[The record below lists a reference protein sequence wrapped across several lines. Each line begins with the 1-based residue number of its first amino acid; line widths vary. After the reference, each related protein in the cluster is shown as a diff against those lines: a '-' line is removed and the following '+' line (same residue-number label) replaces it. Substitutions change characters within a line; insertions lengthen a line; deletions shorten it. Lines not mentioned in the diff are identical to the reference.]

1 MVLPKMTLQRIL
13 VAHVFGLQLMMTLL
27 VILVL
32 LMDLSELL
40 LLLGFLSVQVWIF
53 LLKCHV
59 VFFLFSSKQNKTKSP
74 INCHLI
80 TDKQMLLS

>member
-1 MVLPKMTLQRIL
+1 
-13 VAHVFGLQLMMTLL
+13 
-27 VILVL
+27 
-32 LMDLSELL
+32 
-40 LLLGFLSVQVWIF
+40 VWIF